1 MPAGVVLRSATRKDA
16 AELAVLVDIA
26 SHGLA
31 NWLWHGAVIDGR
43 TDTALERGRQRMLD
57 EKLPGGWKCAVM
69 AERHGEVA
77 GAVIAYRLEESVA
90 EAVAPHPVI
99 EPLMDLQREA
109 IGSWYIDSLGVY
121 RAHRRQGVG
130 RKLLE
135 DQLART
141 EADTSLITESDNDTA
156 KALYRS
162 EGFVEIKRRQAVPL
176 YENSKRH
183 DWILMIRTAAGSKS

>member
-1 MPAGVVLRSATRKDA
+1 MACGVVLRSATRQDA
-16 AELAVLVDIA
+16 AELAMLVDIA

-57 EKLPGGWKCAVM
+57 ECKPGGWRCAVL
-69 AERHGEVA
+69 AEKDGEVA
-77 GAVIAYRLEESVA
+77 GGVIAYRLDESLA
-90 EAVAPHPVI
+90 GAVAPHPVI
-99 EPLMDLQREA
+99 EPLMDLQCKA

-121 RAHRRQGVG
+121 RAHRRQGIG

-141 EADTSLITESDNDTA
+141 NADASLITESDNDTA
-156 KALYRS
+156 QALYRS
-162 EGFVEIKRRQAVPL
+162 QGFVEAARRQAVPL

-183 DWILMIRTAAGSKS
+183 DWVLMIRKAT